1 MAKQVKETEE
11 ADLVI
16 FGLSTDRDLRI
27 EYPELAE
34 INEFKKLNKKEV
46 KFCWLVGNRT
56 SPIYNLEPRSS
67 KIKRALSLTY
77 GNLWNKKEELVAIS
91 NGEIPTHI
99 QLAIERML
107 VFNPEYRLRA
117 RLMTQYMFDTL
128 NEIVVLDTPIADMDI
143 EERKK
148 YADLLVKV
156 HGDLP
161 KLVQT
166 LETSF
171 GAKVISRKT
180 KTEVLVNIN
189 DVIK

>member
-1 MAKQVKETEE
+1 MAKQTKDVEE

-56 SPIYNLEPRSS
+56 SPIYNLEPRTA

-77 GNLWNKKEELVAIS
+77 GSLWNKKEELIAIS

-128 NEIVVLDTPIADMDI
+128 NEIVVLDTPISDMDI

>member
-1 MAKQVKETEE
+1 MAKQIKDTEE

-56 SPIYNLEPRSS
+56 SPIYSLEPRGT

-91 NGEIPTHI
+91 EGEIPTHI

-128 NEIVVLDTPIADMDI
+128 NEIVVLDTPISEMDI

>member
-128 NEIVVLDTPIADMDI
+128 NEIVVLDTPISAMDI

>member
-128 NEIVVLDTPIADMDI
+128 NEIVVLDTPISDMDI

>member
-1 MAKQVKETEE
+1 
-11 ADLVI
+11 
-16 FGLSTDRDLRI
+16 
-27 EYPELAE
+27 
-34 INEFKKLNKKEV
+34 
-46 KFCWLVGNRT
+46 
-56 SPIYNLEPRSS
+56 
-67 KIKRALSLTY
+67 
-77 GNLWNKKEELVAIS
+77 
-91 NGEIPTHI
+91 
-99 QLAIERML
+99 
-107 VFNPEYRLRA
+107 
-117 RLMTQYMFDTL
+117 MFDTL
-128 NEIVVLDTPIADMDI
+128 NEIVVLDAPISEMDI

>member
-1 MAKQVKETEE
+1 MAKKIEE

-56 SPIYNLEPRSS
+56 SPIYNLDSRDT

-77 GNLWNKKEELVAIS
+77 GNLWNKKEELIAIS
-91 NGEIPTHI
+91 NGDIPTHI

-128 NEIVVLDTPIADMDI
+128 NEIVVLDTPISEMDI